1 MDIEEILKQID
12 ETCTEPFVTARF
24 GENWKQFMKEEYLTE
39 NCDIDSII
47 NIAWKQG
54 RKAILMEKVIRQYA
68 QIVSVKE
75 RKIEMLTELLR
86 ENTPEYTASGV
97 RATGATPILSK
108 IKNLFKRKL

>member
-54 RKAILMEKVIRQYA
+54 RKAILLEKTLRGVYAMKQGHFFSLALLDLISKVPDPKPYKIR
-68 QIVSVKE
+68 ITRSIRVLVW
-75 RKIEMLTELLR
+75 
-86 ENTPEYTASGV
+86 
-97 RATGATPILSK
+97 
-108 IKNLFKRKL
+108 IKNLFKRKS